1 MLWILCS
8 LAHLVMYGVKASEC
22 TGPSQMATM
31 ATDICVYGNDK
42 LFIAEGAPFKF
53 FTYNSITKTKVY
65 FTYNSILKTN
75 IYLYGCIQYD
85 LNNNKHYYWKISDDY
100 QLCTAWSS
108 CYVGDE
114 SLGPNYSFD
123 INDCLGKFTI
133 TNNWRTYDGI
143 VKVWNDDDDM
153 SLSICNAICYACD
166 VYPEINTTISKSIES
181 KITASTAWN
190 GDVYFDFSIY
200 EEDCIDP
207 RISFDYQVIDHDQT
221 YENIQIYDDN
231 NTLIATCGGGQ
242 ACGTFDSCL
251 IDYDIDDIIP
261 MDETYSI
268 MIHQTANVNN
278 LCGDYILNA
287 VLTLTCITDN
297 INTSIVY
304 ETLQNQCGKGED
316 ISTTWFTPTET
327 IKVKKNKKNSTWS
340 IVGGVAIVIGVI
352 TVMIAAWC
360 LYQYICHKVSTSMSH
375 FADKQEQKFKEQ
387 CVQQM
392 AQSVHQAP
400 VETQQRIMT
409 AYTKAFDTIVQKQ

>member
-114 SLGPNYSFD
+114 SLGPNYSFN

-221 YENIQIYDDN
+221 YENIQIYDNIDMI
-231 NTLIATCGGGQ
+231 IATCNLYN
-242 ACGTFDSCL
+242 ASENINCSTFSSCVS
-251 IDYDIDDIIP
+251 DYYLFFDIDDVIQ
-261 MDETYSI
+261 MDETYSFR
-268 MIHQTANVNN
+268 IHQTAYVDN
-278 LCGDYILNA
+278 LCNDYIFNA
-287 VLTLTCITDN
+287 VLTLTCGSNNLNNIIASTCGSNTNIIT
-297 INTSIVY
+297 
-304 ETLQNQCGKGED
+304 
-316 ISTTWFTPTET
+316 STA
-327 IKVKKNKKNSTWS
+327 S
-340 IVGGVAIVIGVI
+340 
-352 TVMIAAWC
+352 
-360 LYQYICHKVSTSMSH
+360 STSTST
-375 FADKQEQKFKEQ
+375 
-387 CVQQM
+387 
-392 AQSVHQAP
+392 SP
-400 VETQQRIMT
+400 TSSTSTSSSSSRI
-409 AYTKAFDTIVQKQ
+409 YS